1 MYCNLDKQP
10 IFHIRF
16 LIFFFI
22 IGTVF
27 FSTNPASSQS
37 PLKSRGKCGDGIC
50 DAKEKANPNLCPQ
63 DCGKKQP
70 ASDAKPTT
78 AIPTTTLALTQEP
91 QEGVSKDS
99 PFGIFGLYEWK
110 LDSPKV
116 ASVID
121 INNYLKDIGIKWV
134 QEMYFT
140 KELNEIPEG
149 VYIYSRVGREGGNKP
164 PDTSEKYKEAL
175 RKVIKKYKGKI
186 KYWEVS
192 TEPNGFSPPMGWKGH
207 PKEYAIFL
215 KETYKIIK
223 SECSD
228 CRVVFG
234 GLFGTG
240 IGVSENSESAKF
252 LKAVLEAGAAHYFD
266 VFEFKQH
273 AANANDYQELKN
285 RMEVF
290 GKILADYGIDIKK
303 IPVFVETATHDG
315 SPSLPRVKLLPQT
328 EAQQAAGLLKYYVYG
343 LKSGIDKIFWN
354 LIIERHNFG
363 GRSDSPFNFYGL
375 VNNPDNDGKSHK
387 KLAYYTY
394 KKMVEVL
401 DGSDWENIQTIQEKD
416 GIYIYKFTKNG
427 KLILVI
433 WNDAKEVKTT
443 TIALPQGAKVIKVI
457 KAIPT
462 IAGNNTG
469 EDSPSFEPLSLEMIR
484 RFPSK
489 IQVDLDNT
497 PLYLLIE

>member
-1 MYCNLDKQP
+1 MNKLFIP
-10 IFHIRF
+10 IIVI
-16 LIFFFI
+16 LIITAGIGAFFI
-22 IGTVF
+22 F
-27 FSTNPASSQS
+27 QKPAFPQ
-37 PLKSRGKCGDGIC
+37 PPAGKCGDGIC
-50 DAKEKANPNLCPQ
+50 DEKEKNNPNLCPQ
-63 DCGKKQP
+63 DCEKKQS

-78 AIPTTTLALTQEP
+78 AIPTTTPALTQEP

-116 ASVID
+116 ASVSD

-175 RKVIKKYKGKI
+175 REIIKKYKGKI

-192 TEPNGFSPPMGWKGH
+192 TEPNGFSPPKGWRDY

-234 GLFGTG
+234 GLYGVGT
-240 IGVSENSESAKF
+240 GVSENSESAKF

-285 RMEVF
+285 KIEVF
-290 GKILADYGIDIKK
+290 GKILADYGLDIKK

-315 SPSLPRVKLLPQT
+315 NPSLPALEVKLSSQT
-328 EAQQAAGLLKYYVYG
+328 EAQQAVGLLKYYVYG

-354 LIIERHNFG
+354 LIIERHNFA
-363 GRSDSPFNFYGL
+363 GRSDNPFNFYGL
-375 VNNPDNDGKSHK
+375 VNNPDNDGLSHK
-387 KLAYYTY
+387 KLSYYSY

-401 DGSDWENIQTIQEKD
+401 EGSDWNNIQTIQEKN
-416 GIYIYKFTKNG
+416 GIYIYKFTKQG
-427 KLILVI
+427 KSIWVA
-433 WNDAKEVKTT
+433 WNDSKEQKEITISGITLKQIKITESVPKYESGKDVTDYNTAFNTETKTVSGGKI
-443 TIALPQGAKVIKVI
+443 TITLKDKPVFVEEK
-457 KAIPT
+457 
-462 IAGNNTG
+462 
-469 EDSPSFEPLSLEMIR
+469 
-484 RFPSK
+484 
-489 IQVDLDNT
+489 
-497 PLYLLIE
+497 